1 MLFRST
7 PAEFAADSSLHWRL
21 VVGSPIPPPGSLDGL
36 ASELAHCSVDL
47 RQGDTLM
54 DSGQGSN
61 ALDHPALALAFLAN
75 ILANQPEFD
84 PLAAGEI
91 ITTGTLTNALP
102 VKSGETWQ
110 STYTG
115 LTGASGI
122 ILTFT

>member
-1 MLFRST
+1 
-7 PAEFAADSSLHWRL
+7 
-21 VVGSPIPPPGSLDGL
+21 
-36 ASELAHCSVDL
+36 
-47 RQGDTLM
+47 M

-61 ALDHPALALAFLAN
+61 ALDHPALALAFLAH